1 MDAAT
6 RDLVRRRAAG
16 RCEYC
21 LLRQE
26 HCDLTH
32 HVEHIVAKQHGG
44 SDDAGNLAPACHR
57 CNLRKGPNLTAID
70 PVTHEVVP
78 LFHPRSN
85 DWAEH
90 FIVDSERIVG
100 ITPVGRATVQLL
112 AMNDARRL
120 EPRTQILSSGEQLG
134 HVE

>member
-6 RDLVRRRAAG
+6 RDFVRRRAAG
-16 RCEYC
+16 RCEHR

-44 SDDAGNLAPACHR
+44 SDDVGNLALACHR

-70 PVTHEVVP
+70 PVTREVVP

-90 FIVDSERIVG
+90 FIVESERIIG
-100 ITPVGRATVQLL
+100 ITAVGRATVQLL

-120 EPRTQILSSGEQLG
+120 ELRAQILDSGEQP
-134 HVE
+134 

>member
-6 RDLVRRRAAG
+6 RNFVRRRAAS

-26 HCDLTH
+26 YCDLTH
-32 HVEHIVAKQHGG
+32 HVEHIVARQHGG
-44 SDDAGNLAPACHR
+44 SDDASNLALACHR

-70 PVTHEVVP
+70 PVTREVVP

-90 FIVDSERIVG
+90 FIVESERIIGVTA
-100 ITPVGRATVQLL
+100 IGRATVQLL

-120 EPRTQILSSGEQLG
+120 ELRTQILSSGEQP
-134 HVE
+134 